1 MKTVITCPELSN
13 YIGNE
18 FVSPVVSDQAI
29 LNPSD
34 GTLLG
39 YQAASSPEAMEAAL
53 RCAANC
59 HHSGE
64 WFARGKGRAD
74 VLFEVADRLAQQ
86 VDELA
91 VLESL
96 NTGVI
101 LAQTRSLIGLLPAI
115 FKAAAAQ
122 ILAHPDCTLIGR
134 DQSVELWHKPWGP
147 ALCLA
152 PWNSP
157 APIGAHKLASALAAG
172 APVIL
177 KPSEFTP
184 YTSQRLFAILAACD
198 LPAGAAQLV
207 HGGGLEGAWLAGD
220 SRIKAVS
227 FTGGL
232 KTGQMVARTCMQDMK
247 PVQLELGG
255 HNPFIILP
263 DADLESVTA
272 GLIAGLTTLNG
283 QWCRAIGR
291 IFVPE
296 SMKAAVID
304 AFLRRAATLRIGAAC
319 DPASDMGPLISRQ
332 HLEHIRATIAQLEA
346 LGAKRH
352 AVESRLPVAGCF
364 MAPELLSG
372 VPLQDDH
379 TELFGPVAVVHGYQD
394 IQTLSTMVNAT
405 KFGLAAYIYGSNQ
418 EFMYQL
424 ARRLDVGSTKING
437 VTITSLSPSAPRAA
451 WGVSGLGEEGAF
463 ETFRFF
469 QGSSVIGSVAK

>member
-1 MKTVITCPELSN
+1 MRTAVTCPELSN

-18 FVSPVVSDQAI
+18 FVSPLVSDQPI

-39 YQAASSPEAMEAAL
+39 YQAGSSRVAMEAAL
-53 RCAANC
+53 RCAADC

-64 WFARGKGRAD
+64 WFARGEKRAD
-74 VLFEVADRLAQQ
+74 VLLDVAARVAQQ

-122 ILAHPDCTLIGR
+122 LLAHPDCNLIGR

-198 LPAGAAQLV
+198 LPVGAAKLV
-207 HGGGLEGAWLAGD
+207 HGSGSEGAWLAAD

-232 KTGQMVARTCMQDMK
+232 KAGQSVARTCMQDMK

-263 DADLESVTA
+263 DADLESVTS

-283 QWCRAIGR
+283 QWCRAVGR

-296 SMKAAVID
+296 GMKAAVID
-304 AFLRRAATLRIGAAC
+304 GFLRRAATLRIGAAT
-319 DPASDMGPLISRQ
+319 DPAADMGPLFSHQ
-332 HLEHIRATIAQLEA
+332 HLEHLRATIAQLEIQ
-346 LGAKRH
+346 GAKRH
-352 AVESRLPVAGCF
+352 PVQSRLPVAGSY

-372 VPLQDDH
+372 LSLRDDH
-379 TELFGPVAVVHGYQD
+379 TELFGPVAVVHGYSD
-394 IQTLSTMVNAT
+394 TEALSAMVNAT
-405 KFGLAAYIYGSNQ
+405 KFGLEAYIYGSNHQ
-418 EFMYQL
+418 QMYQL